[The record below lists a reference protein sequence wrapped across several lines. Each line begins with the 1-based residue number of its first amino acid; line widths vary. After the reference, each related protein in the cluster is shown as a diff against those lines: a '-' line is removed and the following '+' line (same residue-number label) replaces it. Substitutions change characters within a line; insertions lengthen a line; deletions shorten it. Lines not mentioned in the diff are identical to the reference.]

1 MENPLKKNYRLLIAR
16 AGVLAGNAILRSF
29 QKAGYGKKEL
39 GGEIFTPSRKELNYL
54 DSDNVKQWLKINAP
68 DVVVVAAGKVGGIY
82 ANMTYPSEFLL
93 ENLKIELNLIEN
105 SWKYG
110 VRRLLFLG
118 SSCIYPK
125 NSSCPIKEEL
135 LMEGKLEPTNEY
147 YALAKI
153 AGLKLCESLRKQYG
167 FDALTLMPTNLYGP
181 GDNYDNE
188 RSHVLAA
195 LIKRFIDAKALN
207 KKEVFCWGTGNPK
220 REFLH
225 SNDLGDACVFVLEN
239 WDPTKESAPKNKD
252 GELLNMLNVGTGLEI
267 SIKELS
273 KKIADIVNFKGEII
287 WDPSKPDGVSRK
299 VLDVTR
305 LNSLGWEAKISLS
318 KGLEKEIKNYK
329 RKNEN

>member
-1 MENPLKKNYRLLIAR
+1 MEKLLRKSDKILIAG
-16 AGVLAGNAILRSF
+16 AGGLAGNAILRSF
-29 QKAGYGKKEL
+29 QKAGYGQKGL
-39 GGEIFTPSRKELNYL
+39 GGEILTPSRKELNYL
-54 DSDNVKQWLKINAP
+54 DSDKVKQWLKFNTP
-68 DVVVVAAGKVGGIY
+68 DIVVVAAGKVGGIH

-105 SWKYG
+105 SWKCG

-125 NSSCPIKEEL
+125 NSSCPITEEL

-153 AGLKLCESLRKQYG
+153 TGLKLCESLRKQYG

-195 LIKRFIDAKALN
+195 LIKRFIEAKELN
-207 KKEVFCWGTGNPK
+207 EKKVFCWGTGNPK

-239 WDPTKESAPKNKD
+239 WDPARRCAPKNKD
-252 GELLNMLNVGTGLEI
+252 GKLLNMLNVGTGLEI

-273 KKIADIVNFKGEII
+273 KKIADIVNFRGEII
-287 WDPSKPDGVSRK
+287 WDNTKPDGVYRK
-299 VLDVTR
+299 VLDVSR
-305 LNSLGWEAKISLS
+305 LNSLGWKAKISLS
-318 KGLEKEIKNYK
+318 KGILGEIKNYK
-329 RKNEN
+329 K

>member
-1 MENPLKKNYRLLIAR
+1 MKKLLRKKDKILL
-16 AGVLAGNAILRSF
+16 AGASGLAGNSIFKSLK
-29 QKAGYGKKEL
+29 KAGYGQKEN
-39 GGEIFTPSRKELNYL
+39 GGEILSPNRMELNYL
-54 DSDNVKQWLKINAP
+54 DSDKVKHWLKINKP
-68 DVVVVAAGKVGGIY
+68 DIVIVAAGKVGGIY
-82 ANMTYPSEFLL
+82 ANMMYPSEFLL

-105 SWKYG
+105 SWKCG

-153 AGLKLCESLRKQYG
+153 TGLKLCESLRKQYG

-181 GDNYDNE
+181 GDNYDE
-188 RSHVLAA
+188 KRSHVLAA
-195 LIKRFIDAKALN
+195 LIKRFVKAKELN
-207 KKEVFCWGTGNPK
+207 EKKVICWGTGNPK

-225 SNDLGDACVFVLEN
+225 STDLGDACVFVLEN
-239 WDPTKESAPKNKD
+239 WDPTNESAPKDKEGN
-252 GELLNMLNVGTGLEI
+252 LLNMLNVGTGMEI

-287 WDPSKPDGVSRK
+287 WDTSKPDGVFRK
-299 VLDVTR
+299 VLDVSR
-305 LNSLGWEAKISLS
+305 LQSLGWDAKIPLS
-318 KGLEKEIKNYK
+318 QGLQNVIYSYMSKDE
-329 RKNEN
+329 

>member
-1 MENPLKKNYRLLIAR
+1 MEKLLRKKDKILL
-16 AGVLAGNAILRSF
+16 AGASGLAGNSILKSLK
-29 QKAGYGKKEL
+29 KAGYGYEKL
-39 GGEIFTPSRKELNYL
+39 GGKILSPNRKELNYL
-54 DSDNVKQWLKINAP
+54 DSDKVKRWLEINKP
-68 DVVVVAAGKVGGIY
+68 DIVIVAAGKVGGIY

-105 SWKYG
+105 AWKCG

-153 AGLKLCESLRKQYG
+153 TGLKLCESLRKQYG
-167 FDALTLMPTNLYGP
+167 FDAITLMPTNLYGP
-181 GDNYDNE
+181 KDNYDDK

-195 LIKRFIDAKALN
+195 LIKRFVKAKELN
-207 KKEVFCWGTGNPK
+207 EKKVICWGTGNPK

-225 SNDLGDACVFVLEN
+225 SNDLGDACVFVLEK
-239 WDPTKESAPKNKD
+239 WDPTHESAPKNKE
-252 GELLNMLNVGTGLEI
+252 GKLLNMLNVGTGMEV

-287 WDPSKPDGVSRK
+287 WDTSKPDGVYRK
-299 VLDVTR
+299 VLDVSR
-305 LNSLGWEAKISLS
+305 LQSLGWDAKITLS
-318 KGLEKEIKNYK
+318 KGLQHEIKNYM
-329 RKNEN
+329 RKAQ

>member
-1 MENPLKKNYRLLIAR
+1 MEKLLRKSDKILIAG
-16 AGVLAGNAILRSF
+16 AGGLAGNAILRSF
-29 QKAGYGKKEL
+29 QKAGYGQKGL
-39 GGEIFTPSRKELNYL
+39 GGEILTPSRKELNYL
-54 DSDNVKQWLKINAP
+54 DSDKVKQWLKFNTP
-68 DVVVVAAGKVGGIY
+68 DIVVVAAGKVGGIH

-125 NSSCPIKEEL
+125 NSSCPITEEL

-153 AGLKLCESLRKQYG
+153 TGLKLCESLRKQYG

-195 LIKRFIDAKALN
+195 LIKRFIEAKELN
-207 KKEVFCWGTGNPK
+207 EKKVFCWGTGNPK

-239 WDPTKESAPKNKD
+239 WDPARRCAPKNKD
-252 GELLNMLNVGTGLEI
+252 GKLLNMLNVGTGLEI

-273 KKIADIVNFKGEII
+273 KKIADIVNFRGEII
-287 WDPSKPDGVSRK
+287 WDTSKPDGVSRK

-305 LNSLGWEAKISLS
+305 LHSLGWEAKISLS
-318 KGLEKEIKNYK
+318 KGLQKEIKNYK